1 MTLEEVF
8 AQGRLRVKL
17 EDALGAAIRGRRR
30 VKSKRTETRFLVKL
44 KVTSVPE
51 THLTPIPADYKKC
64 FE

>member
-1 MTLEEVF
+1 MTFEEVF
-8 AQGRLRVKL
+8 AQVSLGVKV
-17 EDALGAAIRGRRR
+17 EAALGAVIRGRRR

-51 THLTPIPADYKKC
+51 THLTPIPADYKKW